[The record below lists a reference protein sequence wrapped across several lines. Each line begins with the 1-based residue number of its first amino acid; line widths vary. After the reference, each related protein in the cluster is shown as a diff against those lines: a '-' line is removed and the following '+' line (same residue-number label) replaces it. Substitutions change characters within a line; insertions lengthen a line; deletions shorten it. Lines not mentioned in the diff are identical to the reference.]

1 MGNEV
6 VRATKSRGLV
16 ARLFVCPAFG
26 IRTPCFILSTAMF
39 IFLDMMIMVHLLR
52 EDTPQGIMIEEVTV
66 NVKEK
71 DHQVMAMIMVAGM
84 VTLFLPCTF

>member
-1 MGNEV
+1 M
-6 VRATKSRGLV
+6 
-16 ARLFVCPAFG
+16 C
-26 IRTPCFILSTAMF
+26 

-52 EDTPQGIMIEEVTV
+52 EDTPQGIMIVEVTV

-84 VTLFLPCTF
+84 TLFLPCTF